1 MRKVKCDFDLFVIG
15 AAPYAPYLEELVGL
29 AKYTKKA
36 VKSGELAIQ
45 EAADTVCNAVKNAA
59 LFRHDSYHWG
69 GPGGNCDFD
78 GEVFRQMCID
88 WGQNSAPD
96 YIREGVCNYTAP
108 WIPNNAAAMEEMNKI
123 KAHQLVRKER
133 LAKQGVIVP
142 DMMDAEM

>member
-29 AKYTKKA
+29 AKSTKKA

-88 WGQNSAPD
+88 WGQNSDPD
-96 YIREGVCNYTAP
+96 YFCLEKSV
-108 WIPNNAAAMEEMNKI
+108 
-123 KAHQLVRKER
+123 
-133 LAKQGVIVP
+133 
-142 DMMDAEM
+142 